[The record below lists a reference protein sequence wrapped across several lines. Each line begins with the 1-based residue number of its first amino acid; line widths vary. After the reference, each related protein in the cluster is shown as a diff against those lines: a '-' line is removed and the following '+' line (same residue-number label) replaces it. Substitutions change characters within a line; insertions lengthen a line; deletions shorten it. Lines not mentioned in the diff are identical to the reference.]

1 MAARPLASRTRQSR
15 GFSLVELLVVIAIVG
30 VLVSLLLPAVQAA
43 REAARRTQ
51 CVNNL
56 KQLSLGV
63 LNSESSK
70 HSLPAAGA
78 FPPAHEAV
86 HFSWSYHRI
95 DMQQGLLHSWATRV
109 LPYIEQQALYNQFNF
124 KQHVAANSMNPQV
137 AQPPALLCAS
147 DDSIG
152 RIYEY
157 HGNPDPSRIVPFGKA
172 NYAGFASPFHVDGFN
187 YHGAIWLYGTKL
199 NEVVDGTSGTLM
211 LGEIRTRDEPRDQ
224 RGAWALPW
232 AGSSLLSVDMHYKSF
247 GKTGKD
253 DDVPEGY
260 FYDTISLGVTQRP
273 NSNTPDVLYECPDA
287 VGEQLDRMPCT
298 NQYYGYISAAPRSHH
313 PQGVHVSYV
322 DGHVAFMSDSV
333 DEIAMA
339 LQATVNDETLYS
351 PDAPPPAQ

>member
-1 MAARPLASRTRQSR
+1 MAARPLASRTRQPR

-51 CVNNL
+51 CMNNL

-63 LNSESSK
+63 LNYEQAEN
-70 HSLPAAGA
+70 SLPAAGA
-78 FPPAHEAV
+78 FPPAEEAV
-86 HFSWSYHRI
+86 HWSWSYYRI
-95 DMQQGLLHSWATRV
+95 DMQKGLLHSWATRV
-109 LPYIEQQALYNQFNF
+109 LPYIEQQSLYNQFDF
-124 KQHVAANSMNPQV
+124 KQHVAANQANPQA
-137 AQPPALLCAS
+137 AQPPAMLCAS

-157 HGNPDPSRIVPFGKA
+157 HGNPDPGWIVPFGKA

-199 NEVVDGTSGTLM
+199 KEIIDGTSGTLM
-211 LGEIRTRDEPRDQ
+211 LGEIRTRDEVRDQ

-247 GKTGKD
+247 GKAGQD
-253 DDVPEGY
+253 DAVPDGY

-273 NSNTPDVLYECPDA
+273 NSNTADVLYECPDT
-287 VGEQLDRMPCT
+287 VGEQLERMPCNT
-298 NQYYGYISAAPRSHH
+298 DYYGYISAAPRSHH

-322 DGHVAFMSDSV
+322 DGHVAFMSDDV
-333 DEIAMA
+333 DEISMA

-351 PDAPPPAQ
+351 PDAPPREQ